1 MTVPCVRAHFKE
13 SGSLPFG
20 HPMRGPQFLQVCNK
34 PPTLRTFDY
43 LQRRHVRCFVSF
55 LWSLHE
61 NRQARSHDDRS
72 KWIVLHF
79 AQIHPHG
86 FQWYGSTVSRSASL
100 ASGPSHTRQQRPAPF
115 NAFRLAAVTRR
126 SARNNHIATRGPSSG
141 TASSMRLRVT
151 ACQALG
157 GNRPSVTAEKYQGC
171 QPRSVHNIC
180 AVPAL
185 WRALYSRCHS
195 QPVKLQ
201 ELI

>member
-115 NAFRLAAVTRR
+115 N
-126 SARNNHIATRGPSSG
+126 
-141 TASSMRLRVT
+141 SMRLRVT

-171 QPRSVHNIC
+171 QPRSDHNIC